1 MLPIVIL
8 AGGLGTRLHPL
19 TKTIPKSMVKI
30 NGIPFIEYQ
39 LKLLAKQACEEVI
52 LCVSYKS
59 EVIQDFVGDGSRYGL
74 LIKYSHDG
82 SDQLGT
88 GGAIIKALP
97 LLGDNFIVLYGD
109 SFLPTSLKTIA
120 EAHLQGSKSATM
132 AVFRNNNNYDAS
144 NVLFSNGNLKFY
156 SKTKPN
162 QLYTHIDY
170 GITVF
175 KKCIFKRYI
184 TEQSLD
190 LADVC
195 SELSAISDLAGF
207 EVFERFYEVGSPSGI
222 EDFSDFV
229 RSIKYVI

>member
-1 MLPIVIL
+1 MLPVAIL
-8 AGGLGTRLHPL
+8 AGGLGTRLYPL

-39 LKLLAKQACEEVI
+39 LKLLAKQACEEVV

-74 LIKYSHDG
+74 SVKYSHDG

-109 SFLPTSLKTIA
+109 SYLPTSLKIIA

-132 AVFRNNNNYDAS
+132 AVFRNNNNYDTS
-144 NVLFSNGNLKFY
+144 NVLFSNGSLKFY

-175 KKCIFKRYI
+175 KKSIFKRYI
-184 TEQSLD
+184 IEQSLD

-207 EVFERFYEVGSPSGI
+207 EVFERFYEVGSPSGVQ
-222 EDFSDFV
+222 DFSDFV